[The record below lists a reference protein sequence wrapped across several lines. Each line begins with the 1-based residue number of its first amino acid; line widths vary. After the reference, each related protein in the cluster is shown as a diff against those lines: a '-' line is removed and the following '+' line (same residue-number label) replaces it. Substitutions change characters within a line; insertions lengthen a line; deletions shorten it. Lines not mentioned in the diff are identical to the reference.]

1 MKTLL
6 ICVFVIALF
15 GVIILTSSSE
25 TTTSLS
31 PIPLTVTN
39 LFSSNAVACLEPQV
53 YQAEPYAITVIV
65 PKPVDTAALIAPP
78 STNQFAI
85 RTIERPLHLEQVK

>member
-1 MKTLL
+1 MKMLL

-31 PIPLTVTN
+31 PISLTVTN
-39 LFSSNAVACLEPQV
+39 LFSSNAMASLKPKV

-65 PKPVDTAALIAPP
+65 PEPVDTAAMVAPP

-85 RTIERPLHLEQVK
+85 RTIERPLHLEPVK